1 MSFAGWK
8 IDELS
13 GRGILRRCC
22 SHQRP
27 DGTRGEICA
36 TQFPP
41 LILSELAELECRRAF
56 VLRTGLPN
64 SENWNRLQAFL
75 ADGTWQR
82 EPIHWKALSER
93 SEQFIDRFGARLKA
107 GTLDTLH
114 VAQALLSG
122 CSWFLSFDA
131 NSNARILAAS
141 CRLRVFPALS
151 SAEKGRVVR

>member
-1 MSFAGWK
+1 MNYLDANFATALLFN
-8 IDELS
+8 ISAQTELAE
-13 GRGILRRCC
+13 RFVRRN
-22 SHQRP
+22 SL
-27 DGTRGEICA
+27 
-36 TQFPP
+36 P

-131 NSNARILAAS
+131 NSNTRILAAS
-141 CRLRVFPALS
+141 CRLRVFPELS
-151 SAEKGRVVR
+151 AAEKGRVVR